1 MTKRELDLLVEGTL
15 LDRLIDREPD
25 APGDRP
31 MTRADSIREYKLGLQ
46 RDLDWLLNG
55 RQTDPPNPARFPE
68 LADSV
73 YHFGLPDLT
82 SLSRDSADSMA
93 KLAAI
98 VEQALA
104 TFEPRLTGMPR
115 ASVVMGAPPSSPFAL
130 TRPAAPPIFP
140 RGLAGLP
147 APSCHFRQTRIAERT
162 LPGQGRRRRQHDR
175 CGALTSGAHSRPRDG
190 PGRAGAPAGVGFAAQ
205 ERRRRAAILTPGK
218 QPSSRS

>member
-1 MTKRELDLLVEGTL
+1 MAKRELDLLVEGTL

-104 TFEPRLTGMPR
+104 TFEPRLTGVKVTIPPR
-115 ASVVMGAPPSSPFAL
+115 GSSP
-130 TRPAAPPIFP
+130 
-140 RGLAGLP
+140 LAEVRLQVE
-147 APSCHFRQTRIAERT
+147 AVLQLEPSPERISFDTVLHKANGDVEVAT
-162 LPGQGRRRRQHDR
+162 I
-175 CGALTSGAHSRPRDG
+175 RD
-190 PGRAGAPAGVGFAAQ
+190 A
-205 ERRRRAAILTPGK
+205 
-218 QPSSRS
+218 